1 MELSQLIGTEFINQ
15 KTNKDMFSTKTAV
28 FESSNKYMNA
38 GINDNV
44 TLKEVNVMKSP
55 TGRDYLEITF
65 EDANGAT
72 ASLTEWKNEKN
83 QWIKTDEDLQHR
95 DNQQFGRMLQILK
108 CYFDSIEDVE
118 LNTFYDMIN
127 WVKSKLD
134 SVIGGKKLLRLKTT
148 YDNKGFIRVST
159 YGTFVEPMD
168 VKETQIV
175 LTGRDKIVRP
185 EFKVD
190 DEKSVDPL
198 ASPQESTPD
207 NTIAEEKKDDLP
219 F

>member
-1 MELSQLIGTEFINQ
+1 
-15 KTNKDMFSTKTAV
+15 MFSTKTAV

-95 DNQQFGRMLQILK
+95 DNQQFGRMLQMLK

-118 LNTFYDMIN
+118 LNTFSDMIN

-175 LTGRDKIVRP
+175 LTGRDKTVRP

>member
-1 MELSQLIGTEFINQ
+1 
-15 KTNKDMFSTKTAV
+15 MFSTKTAV

-118 LNTFYDMIN
+118 LNTFSDMIN

-175 LTGRDKIVRP
+175 LTGRDKTVRP

-190 DEKSVDPL
+190 DEKPVDPL
-198 ASPQESTPD
+198 AVQENDVHSTPD

>member
-1 MELSQLIGTEFINQ
+1 
-15 KTNKDMFSTKTAV
+15 MFSTKTAV

-72 ASLTEWKNEKN
+72 ASRTEWKNEKN
-83 QWIKTDEDLQHR
+83 QWIKTDEDLQR
-95 DNQQFGRMLQILK
+95 SDNQQFGRMLQILK

-118 LNTFYDMIN
+118 LNTFSDMIN

-175 LTGRDKIVRP
+175 LTGRDKTVRP

-207 NTIAEEKKDDLP
+207 NTTENEKKDDLP

>member
-1 MELSQLIGTEFINQ
+1 
-15 KTNKDMFSTKTAV
+15 MFSTKTAV

-95 DNQQFGRMLQILK
+95 DNQQFGRMLQMLK

-118 LNTFYDMIN
+118 LNTFSDMIN

-175 LTGRDKIVRP
+175 LTGRDKTVRP

-207 NTIAEEKKDDLP
+207 NTIAEDKKDDLP

>member
-1 MELSQLIGTEFINQ
+1 
-15 KTNKDMFSTKTAV
+15 MFSTKTAV

-175 LTGRDKIVRP
+175 LTGRDKTVRP

>member
-1 MELSQLIGTEFINQ
+1 
-15 KTNKDMFSTKTAV
+15 MFSTKTAV

-65 EDANGAT
+65 EDANRAT

-118 LNTFYDMIN
+118 LNTFSDMIN

-175 LTGRDKIVRP
+175 LTGRDKTVRP

>member
-1 MELSQLIGTEFINQ
+1 
-15 KTNKDMFSTKTAV
+15 MFSTKTAV

-83 QWIKTDEDLQHR
+83 QWIKTDEDLQRR

-118 LNTFYDMIN
+118 LNTFSDMIN

-134 SVIGGKKLLRLKTT
+134 SVIEGKKLLRLKTT

>member
-1 MELSQLIGTEFINQ
+1 
-15 KTNKDMFSTKTAV
+15 MFSTKTAV

-72 ASLTEWKNEKN
+72 ASRTEWKNEKN
-83 QWIKTDEDLQHR
+83 KWIITDEDLQR
-95 DNQQFGRMLQILK
+95 SDNQQFGRMLQILK
-108 CYFDSIEDVE
+108 CYFDSIENVE
-118 LNTFYDMIN
+118 LNTFSDMIN

-134 SVIGGKKLLRLKTT
+134 SVIGEKKLLRLKTT

-175 LTGRDKIVRP
+175 LTGRDKTVRP

-207 NTIAEEKKDDLP
+207 NTIAEKKKDDLP

>member
-1 MELSQLIGTEFINQ
+1 
-15 KTNKDMFSTKTAV
+15 MFSTKTAV
-28 FESSNKYMNA
+28 FESSSNKYMNA

-72 ASLTEWKNEKN
+72 ASLAEWKNEKN
-83 QWIKTDEDLQHR
+83 QWIKTDEDLQRR

-118 LNTFYDMIN
+118 LNTFSDMIN

-134 SVIGGKKLLRLKTT
+134 SVIGEKKLLRLKTT

-159 YGTFVEPMD
+159 YGTFIEPMD

-175 LTGRDKIVRP
+175 LTGRDKTVRP
-185 EFKVD
+185 EFKID

-198 ASPQESTPD
+198 ASTQESTPD